1 MIVRF
6 NMIEQTL
13 RRFCE
18 TPYRWPIVI
27 GGTFVVGLVLVMPLV
42 DAYRA
47 GLNEQEALRAELD
60 AARQVASGLDSFRKR
75 TAEKLSQ
82 LEVFEGRTV
91 DEESLPMLRGKL
103 VDLAK
108 ESGCNIRRLSAGAA
122 GTRPWIPG
130 DDPTGPASG
139 AKPNGPDSV
148 FVLSWQPMSISLHGT
163 SANLRTLLER
173 ITSAGMLMHT
183 KSFELYPSSASR
195 QSLTLDMELWYFT
208 LKRRG

>member
-1 MIVRF
+1 
-6 NMIEQTL
+6 MIEQTL

-27 GGTFVVGLVLVMPLV
+27 GGTFVVGLVLVIPLV

-60 AARQVASGLDSFRKR
+60 SATKVAAGLETFRKR
-75 TAEKLSQ
+75 TAEKLAQ
-82 LEVFEGRTV
+82 LEAFEGRTV
-91 DEESLPMLRGKL
+91 DEASLATLRGKL

-108 ESGCNIRRLSAGAA
+108 ETGCNIRRLSAGTA
-122 GTRPWIPG
+122 GTRSWIPG
-130 DDPTGPASG
+130 EDPTAPASG
-139 AKPNGPDSV
+139 AKPNLPDSG
-148 FVLSWQPMSISLHGT
+148 FVLSWQPMSFSLNGT

-173 ITSAGMLMHT
+173 ITASGMLMHT
-183 KSFELYPSSASR
+183 KSFELYPSGANR

-208 LKRRG
+208 LKRRE